1 MYGTLGGMEKTT
13 VYLTSQ
19 QKAAL
24 ARAAHADGRSEA
36 GLIRDGIDAELA
48 RRAVVEAAAGYGDE
62 ATARTEADNA
72 APRQPR
78 WIGRAEFLRRFA
90 AWPADAAL
98 RGELRELAPET
109 TDELPDR

>member
-1 MYGTLGGMEKTT
+1 MGGMEKTT

-24 ARAAHADGRSEA
+24 ARAAHAEGRSEA
-36 GLIRDGIDAELA
+36 RLIRDGIDAELA
-48 RRAVVEAAAGYGDE
+48 RRGVVEAATPYGDE
-62 ATARTEADNA
+62 VGVTREADDE
-72 APRQPR
+72 APRPPR
-78 WIGRAEFLRRFA
+78 WIGRDEFVRRFV

-98 RGELRELAPET
+98 RRELRELAPET